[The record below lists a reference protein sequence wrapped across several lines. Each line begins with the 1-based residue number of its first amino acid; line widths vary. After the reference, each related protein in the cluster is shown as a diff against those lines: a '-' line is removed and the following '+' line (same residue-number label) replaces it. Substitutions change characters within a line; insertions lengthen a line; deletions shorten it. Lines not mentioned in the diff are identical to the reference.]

1 MRKRGFEIMGL
12 GRHGACLAVLLWVG
26 LAGPRPHRLDQLP
39 NGTVLGCA
47 TCHVSALGG
56 VARNPF
62 GQTVEAEFLSVADET
77 GDVLWGPS
85 LADRD
90 SDGDGFSNGQELGD
104 PDGIFDAGDAASV
117 TAPGDAEDFPV
128 KQMVGAHPDLN
139 DDGIVDDLDLS
150 LLKETTAETYGGE
163 IDTAVFLDGD
173 GSADFD
179 DVVILLQNIDVIS
192 EGASTSLLPD
202 LGPNEEALPALDLEG
217 GNGVADGVM
226 STVVEGADQTFDVE
240 VFLDPLASPVS
251 AIEQFLSFDST
262 LVVVEDFEPAGGS
275 DQVYVRSQDRV
286 VLVSPDGVTL
296 GDGGYVGRVRFRSLD
311 SITRIPVRVGLVQYR
326 GANRKIRS
334 VQTRIGTG
342 RRSGLEADEKH
353 DACWGTMVRK
363 SLTCLKQN
371 GGYALGIPNP
381 GASSL
386 NWSARGSRPTSNL
399 PRVTDC

>member
-1 MRKRGFEIMGL
+1 M
-12 GRHGACLAVLLWVG
+12 
-26 LAGPRPHRLDQLP
+26 
-39 NGTVLGCA
+39 
-47 TCHVSALGG
+47 
-56 VARNPF
+56 
-62 GQTVEAEFLSVADET
+62 
-77 GDVLWGPS
+77 
-85 LADRD
+85 
-90 SDGDGFSNGQELGD
+90 
-104 PDGIFDAGDAASV
+104 
-117 TAPGDAEDFPV
+117 

-163 IDTAVFLDGD
+163 VDTAVDLDGD

-226 STVVEGADQTFDVE
+226 STVVEGADQTFDLE

-251 AIEQFLSFDST
+251 AIELFLSFDST

-296 GDGGYVGRVRFRSLD
+296 GNSGYVGRVRFRSLD
-311 SITRIPVRVGLVQYR
+311 NITRIPVRVGLVQYR

-353 DACWGTMVRK
+353 DASGAGWGSRRASGPATGCTRLRDRDNRDEGEAIHVGRRDAPGVEWSPVR
-363 SLTCLKQN
+363 T
-371 GGYALGIPNP
+371 P
-381 GASSL
+381 GARRVGRRPRPDVTPPCAGADRPSSQI
-386 NWSARGSRPTSNL
+386 RGCSWPKGFA
-399 PRVTDC
+399 